1 MALFKKLI
9 KFGWENKNHTIINK
23 FIEIFINQ
31 IKENIKNN
39 DLIKTIINPNEL
51 NLSISS
57 DAGFLLL
64 IFKCFIINYYLQV
77 YQFLNDD
84 DLSIEEIYLLY
95 ENNKHR
101 FNNKIFD
108 LLEEIRIHKIND
120 EKFINA
126 NKYLRI
132 SNGKSIHR
140 IIFEEMRYLKLLLPE
155 YKNQINEEI
164 NIFLFI
170 KNYHLYVNF
179 DEINIE
185 KSKNITDS
193 INKLL
198 KMKISS
204 FNLDFFIK
212 YLNPNPLYDELLINC
227 LSNNQ
232 EKDKQIENLEEK
244 IKKLKNDINDLKMKN
259 EELIKSINLRLVD
272 KILSKKRKF
281 KEYREKTY
289 LKNEKI
295 IEYLAEIIDLIRFNE
310 WD

>member
-9 KFGWENKNHTIINK
+9 KFGWKNKNHIIINK

-77 YQFLNDD
+77 YQHLYD

-101 FNNKIFD
+101 FNFNDKIFD
-108 LLEEIRIHKIND
+108 LIDEIKIHKIND
-120 EKFINA
+120 EKFIKI
-126 NKYLRI
+126 NKDLRI
-132 SNGKSIHR
+132 SNGKLIHR
-140 IIFEEMRYLKLLLPE
+140 IIFEEMRYLNLLLPE

-212 YLNPNPLYDELLINC
+212 FLNPDPLYDELLINC

-232 EKDKQIENLEEK
+232 EKDKQIEILEEK
-244 IKKLKNDINDLKMKN
+244 IKKLKNDINDLKI
-259 EELIKSINLRLVD
+259 IKSVNLRLVD

-281 KEYREKTY
+281 KEYREETY

-295 IEYLAEIIDLIRFNE
+295 IEYLADIIDLINRE
-310 WD
+310 

>member
-9 KFGWENKNHTIINK
+9 KFGWKNKNHIIINK

-31 IKENIKNN
+31 INENIKNN

-77 YQFLNDD
+77 TRYLNDD

-101 FNNKIFD
+101 FNFNDKIFD
-108 LLEEIRIHKIND
+108 LIDEIKIHKIND
-120 EKFINA
+120 EKFINV
-126 NKYLRI
+126 NKNLRI
-132 SNGKSIHR
+132 SNGKLIHR
-140 IIFEEMRYLKLLLPE
+140 IIFEEMRYLNLLLPE

-170 KNYHLYVNF
+170 KNYHLFVNF

-212 YLNPNPLYDELLINC
+212 FLNPDPLYDELLINC

-232 EKDKQIENLEEK
+232 EKDKQIEILEEE
-244 IKKLKNDINDLKMKN
+244 IKKLKNDINDLKIFKTV
-259 EELIKSINLRLVD
+259 NLRLID

-295 IEYLAEIIDLIRFNE
+295 IEYLADIIDLINRE
-310 WD
+310 

>member
-281 KEYREKTY
+281 KEYREKTH

-295 IEYLAEIIDLIRFNE
+295 IEYLADIIDLIRFNE